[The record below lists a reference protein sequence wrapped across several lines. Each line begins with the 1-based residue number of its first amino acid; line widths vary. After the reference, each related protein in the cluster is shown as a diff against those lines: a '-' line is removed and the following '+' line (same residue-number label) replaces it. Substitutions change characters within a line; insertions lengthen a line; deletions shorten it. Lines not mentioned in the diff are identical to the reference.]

1 MRSAMA
7 KLKCGVDL
15 AEVWKME
22 DNGINSTPSAEV
34 SPATG
39 GVTVLGIQQAPEEDA
54 PPGFP
59 YYVDLADNDL
69 QRAIENLPAY
79 ITEDQ
84 HTLSVRFEDSI
95 DHALKELKRSQEA
108 EYKLAEQKL
117 YSQKDHVLSLYRQL
131 DSERSVLADPMP
143 LADDDGSLYSTLI
156 TNVMKRVDQVK
167 SEEEKLKVMLGIA
180 DGFGKTPS
188 GVIQEHFGLPADTA
202 N

>member
-1 MRSAMA
+1 MSH
-7 KLKCGVDL
+7 
-15 AEVWKME
+15 
-22 DNGINSTPSAEV
+22 AEV

-69 QRAIENLPAY
+69 QRAVENLPAY

>member
-69 QRAIENLPAY
+69 QRAVENLPAY